1 MEYVSLCMRIVKPTL
16 VEVAVRFVGSDLAE
30 TAVWRAAVVM
40 NVAQPLDDRRKKP
53 LVDVSRGEI
62 GLSEIRLLVRVVELE
77 LERLRDLI
85 ICESIDQC

>member
-1 MEYVSLCMRIVKPTL
+1 MKAGTEKERRTRTL
-16 VEVAVRFVGSDLAE
+16 MQVPNRPVRRDLAE

-40 NVAQPLDDRRKKP
+40 NVAQPFDDRRKKP